1 MSECVVRMEMPI
13 SCPCELAGGYDIP
26 LPCFA
31 GHGIPKRCKEFDE
44 CVEKGTK
51 PDWCPFICSLPEG
64 HGRLVDADVFE
75 KDVSDALVY
84 GLKEIPNEEGKQI
97 FHVLM
102 QEVLDNVKKRK
113 TIVPAERSDA

>member
-1 MSECVVRMEMPI
+1 MSKCVVRMEMPK

-31 GHGIPKRCKEFDE
+31 SHGVPKRCKEFDE

-64 HGRLVDADVFE
+64 HGRLVDADDCIKHLFTEWV
-75 KDVSDALVY
+75 K
-84 GLKEIPNEEGKQI
+84 GEISNSEWCNIRQCMNEET
-97 FHVLM
+97 
-102 QEVLDNVKKRK
+102 
-113 TIVPAERSDA
+113 TIVPAERSE